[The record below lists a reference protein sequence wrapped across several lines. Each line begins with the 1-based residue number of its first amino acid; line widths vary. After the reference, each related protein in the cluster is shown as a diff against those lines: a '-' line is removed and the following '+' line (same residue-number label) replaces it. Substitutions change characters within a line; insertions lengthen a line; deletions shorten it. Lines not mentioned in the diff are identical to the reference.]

1 MSPRRIDLPQTL
13 DACHRLILELYETID
28 ELRARVAQLE
38 RELYGTKRER
48 FIADDGDD
56 SGAEDNDEE
65 EEGERE
71 EFVEDHEVTPFAP
84 PSLEDTDVL
93 PGVIGPPLPDLEDAN
108 LVPSD
113 QPAEEESPSPLPTS
127 PGQGTS
133 GKPRRTSAGR
143 RPRVYSPDTPRVQ
156 VYHPLDESKISPELL
171 HDPRARRFY
180 RLVRE
185 EIEMPR
191 RQIRILEHYQEVIAV
206 DQVDELRTTMIAT
219 PLPEPLLERCSAG
232 TSLLAYLAVSRF
244 ADHLPYYREED
255 IIRRS
260 GLSLPR
266 STLWRWMRKLGQAIL
281 PLVEF
286 IRQQLLRSEILGID
300 ETPCPILDPSLPH
313 TRTAYLYAQYGD
325 DWQPYVGYYF
335 ADQKSRK
342 NIEPM
347 LAGYQGILQSDAYIC
362 YELITA
368 ASLDQIQPAACWAHG
383 RRKFEP
389 LLVPGKKTPASWI
402 LSEIQ
407 KLYDI
412 EDRARDLSSE
422 ERLGLRQ
429 MESSPI
435 VQTIH
440 QWLLERDAKERPKSP
455 LRKGINYFL
464 NRWEA
469 FARFLENGAL
479 PLDNNRTEASI
490 KGPVMGKKGWLFL
503 GNAAGGETA
512 AIMYTIMMTCKR
524 HCVDPYAYLCD
535 VLDQIKSTPVDDLES
550 LMPHRWIQSH
560 PEAYLQERAQE
571 SHAAAYR
578 KRERRAERRH
588 KLAKR

>member
-13 DACHRLILELYETID
+13 DGCHQLILELYETIE

-48 FIADDGDD
+48 FMADD
-56 SGAEDNDEE
+56 
-65 EEGERE
+65 EEG
-71 EFVEDHEVTPFAP
+71 DQAVTPESHDSAP
-84 PSLEDTDVL
+84 VDPAQEEDSESSLVVTDVSLQDPEQANSGLVDL
-93 PGVIGPPLPDLEDAN
+93 PILDA
-108 LVPSD
+108 
-113 QPAEEESPSPLPTS
+113 SPLTAPAGE
-127 PGQGTS
+127 PTS
-133 GKPRRTSAGR
+133 GKPRRSSAGR
-143 RPRVYSPDTPRVQ
+143 RPRVYPPDTPRVQ
-156 VYHPLDESKISPELL
+156 VYHPLDESQISQVLL
-171 HDPRARRFY
+171 HHPRARRFY
-180 RLVRE
+180 RFVRE
-185 EIEMPR
+185 EIEMPQ

-206 DQVDELRTTMIAT
+206 DQVDELKTTMITAS
-219 PLPEPLLERCSAG
+219 LPEPLLERCSAG
-232 TSLLAYLAVSRF
+232 NSLLAYLAASRF

-260 GLSLPR
+260 GLSIPR
-266 STLWRWMRKLGQAIL
+266 STQWRWMRKLGQAIL

-286 IRQQLLRSEILGID
+286 IRQRLLRSEILGID
-300 ETPCPILDPSLPH
+300 ETPCPILDPGLPH

-335 ADQKSRK
+335 ADHKTRE

-347 LAGYQGILQSDAYIC
+347 LTGFQGILQSDAYIC

-389 LLVPGKKTPASWI
+389 LLIPGKKTPARWI
-402 LSEIQ
+402 LIEIQ

-422 ERLGLRQ
+422 DRQMLRQ
-429 MESSPI
+429 LESQPI
-435 VQTIH
+435 VQRIH
-440 QWLLERDAKERPKSP
+440 EWLLDRDASERPRSP

-464 NRWEA
+464 KRWNA
-469 FARFLENGAL
+469 FTRFLTNGAL
-479 PLDNNRTEASI
+479 PLDNNRTEAAI

-512 AIMYTIMMTCKR
+512 AIMYTVVMTCKR
-524 HCVDPYAYLCD
+524 HRVDPYAYLCD
-535 VLDQIKSTPVDDLES
+535 VLNRIKSTSTDDLES
-550 LMPHRWIQSH
+550 LMPHRWIQTH

-571 SHAAAYR
+571 SHAAAHR
-578 KRERRAERRH
+578 KRTRRAERRH
-588 KLAKR
+588 KLAR